1 MKHLMESIIKLKHWQ
16 LFLIVILATYLIR
29 TVGLFT
35 VVVFELIV
43 YTLWIYT
50 LVVYSHDRVNAVNHE
65 YPSGIFLVSCF
76 LMPLFWIVSYFSIPV
91 ISIAASVLW
100 LVAMVFNIYF
110 ITKVL
115 KKANAEINQIWIA
128 LGLLLPFIGVWY
140 IQPLVNRL
148 YINKGSVP
156 VGNIRQDQER
166 EF

>member
-1 MKHLMESIIKLKHWQ
+1 MKHLMESTLKLKHWQ
-16 LFLIVILATYLIR
+16 LFLIFVLPTYLIR

-43 YTLWIYT
+43 YELWIYSIA
-50 LVVYSHDRVNAVNHE
+50 VYSYGSVDAVHLK
-65 YPSGIFLVSCF
+65 YPSGLFLVSCI

-91 ISIAASVLW
+91 ISVAASVLW

-148 YINKGSVP
+148 YINKGSVTASNTRA
-156 VGNIRQDQER
+156 GL
-166 EF
+166 